1 MNRIILNEKY
11 QEVHIKDD
19 DYMTP
24 THAWEDIRE
33 FIPSDKIIWE
43 AFYGDGQSGQDLRDM
58 GYDVIHQDI
67 DFFKEDRG
75 EVIVT
80 NPPFSLVKKIMPR
93 LLELDKPFIMLMPSS
108 KINTQYMRLFKNKL
122 QIIIPPKRIHFIK
135 INENGERI
143 QTKGCHFDCFYY
155 CYKIGLEKDMMW
167 L

>member
-1 MNRIILNEKY
+1 MEIAS
-11 QEVHIKDD
+11 Q
-19 DYMTP
+19 
-24 THAWEDIRE
+24 
-33 FIPSDKIIWE
+33 
-43 AFYGDGQSGQDLRDM
+43 
-58 GYDVIHQDI
+58 
-67 DFFKEDRG
+67 EDRG

-80 NPPFSLVKKIMPR
+80 NPPFSLVKKIMSR
-93 LLELDKPFIMLMPSS
+93 LLELDKPFIILMPSS
-108 KINTQYMRLFKNKL
+108 KINTQYMRIFKNKL